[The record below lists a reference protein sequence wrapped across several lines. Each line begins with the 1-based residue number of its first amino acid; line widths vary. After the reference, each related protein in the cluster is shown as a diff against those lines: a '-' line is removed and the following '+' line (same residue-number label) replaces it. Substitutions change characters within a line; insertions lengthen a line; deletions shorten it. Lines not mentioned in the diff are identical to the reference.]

1 MIKAILI
8 FMMCVTLTGCS
19 LMPKYERPYSP
30 VAKEWPFYDADN
42 AILIGN
48 IRGSTFFND
57 ARLRKLIELSLKN
70 NRDLRLAALNVEL
83 LRVQYKAG
91 TARGFPNIDALGN
104 GLRQRDVTSD
114 EGDLTTGKYSL
125 KAGVTAYELDFFG
138 RVRSLRA
145 QALQNYLASQ
155 EARRSVQIA
164 LIAQV
169 GIQYLTER
177 ALQEQLVQTHA
188 TLQSVQDYYELIK
201 RSYDIGHASELDL
214 RSAQAQVENARSNV
228 ASLERSQKQAVNA
241 LVLLIGEPIPND
253 LPEAELFSSQ
263 RVLTSIPPGLPSDLI
278 AHRPDILEAE
288 YQLKGANANIG
299 AARAAFFPKITLT
312 GSGGIASVKL
322 MDLFTGGS
330 VWSFAPQITMPIF
343 DAGANKANL
352 EVAKIRKSIE
362 VVRYEKVIQVAFKE
376 VADALSAQTS
386 FDQQIQAQEDLVKAQ
401 QQRYDLADVRYRNG
415 VDSLLTVLIAQQ
427 ELYSA
432 KQNLIQSQ
440 LLRFSN
446 LITLYKALGG
456 GWDEYALSP

>member
-1 MIKAILI
+1 MMKSILTLMI
-8 FMMCVTLTGCS
+8 CVSFVGCS
-19 LMPKYERPYSP
+19 MMPKYVRPHSP
-30 VAKEWPFYDADN
+30 VANEWPFYEADN
-42 AILIGN
+42 AILIGK

-91 TARGFPNIDALGN
+91 LARGFPNVDAIGS
-104 GLRQRDVTSD
+104 GVRQRDVTSD
-114 EGDLTTGKYSL
+114 EGGLTSGKYSL
-125 KAGVTAYELDFFG
+125 RAGITAYELDLFG

-145 QALQNYLASQ
+145 AALQQYLASQ

-177 ALQEQLVQTHA
+177 ALQEQLIQTHA
-188 TLQSVQDYYELIK
+188 TLQSVQDYYDLIK
-201 RSYDIGHASELDL
+201 GSYDVGNASQLDV
-214 RSAQAQVENARSNV
+214 RSAQAQVENARVQV
-228 ASLERSQKQAVNA
+228 ASLERVQKQAINA
-241 LVLLIGEPIPND
+241 LVLLIGEPIPDD

-263 RVLTSIPPGLPSDLI
+263 RVLTNIPPGLPSDLI
-278 AHRPDILEAE
+278 AHRPDILAAE

-322 MDLFTGGS
+322 MDLFTGGT

-362 VVRYEKVIQVAFKE
+362 VAQYEKVIQIAFRE

-386 FDQQIQAQEDLVKAQ
+386 LDEQIQAQGDLVVAQ

-446 LITLYKALGG
+446 LILLYKALGG